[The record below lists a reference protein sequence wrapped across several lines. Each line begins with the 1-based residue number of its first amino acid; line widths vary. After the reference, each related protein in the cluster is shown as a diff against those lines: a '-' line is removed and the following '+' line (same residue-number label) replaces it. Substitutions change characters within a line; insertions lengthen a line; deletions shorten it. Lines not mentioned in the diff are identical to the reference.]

1 MYYWSFFRALC
12 YYEETIKIPVEK
24 AEKVLSTIN
33 NIVSERSMENWEPK
47 QSFYEKGKWA
57 KREVENFKKYLLCS
71 ILFSLRFRKISS
83 KFLDLGSSLFNEMEN
98 IVKNKIPP
106 TDYPKTMFENVQ
118 KDNLNDYVFRFL
130 SKEETDDYLA
140 AIKGLVTSIS

>member
-1 MYYWSFFRALC
+1 MNRD
-12 YYEETIKIPVEK
+12 
-24 AEKVLSTIN
+24 
-33 NIVSERSMENWEPK
+33 SE

-98 IVKNKIPP
+98 IVKNQIPH
-106 TDYPKTMFENVQ
+106 FSN
-118 KDNLNDYVFRFL
+118 
-130 SKEETDDYLA
+130 
-140 AIKGLVTSIS
+140 